1 MAEPWNDPGSNG
13 LSLGMNEVAP
23 TGIFTTG
30 ADYMFLAAGAIP
42 ILSGF
47 GYLSSMTTLRHIDL
61 EQLKRAYEE
70 DGYAVVRRLFSPEE
84 VEEIKST
91 FEEIH
96 RHEFSKAHDDGIR
109 DANDPLFHFPRIVHP
124 HRFNAVA
131 RRHMLHSG
139 VRSCLDVLFGEE
151 PVATQ
156 TMYYFKPPGARGQA
170 MHQDNL
176 YLLVDPGTCLGAW
189 TAIDRV
195 DRENGCMMVVPGSH
209 RGNILCQEKTDTSV
223 SFTGTATRIPQG
235 MKAVEVP
242 MEPGDTL
249 FFSGALIHGSGPNR
263 TKDRFRRSFI
273 GHYAAGS
280 LEKISKFYLPLV
292 KMDGSDY
299 AVEAQAG
306 GGACGQEWLGA
317 VH

>member
-1 MAEPWNDPGSNG
+1 
-13 LSLGMNEVAP
+13 
-23 TGIFTTG
+23 
-30 ADYMFLAAGAIP
+30 
-42 ILSGF
+42 
-47 GYLSSMTTLRHIDL
+47 
-61 EQLKRAYEE
+61 
-70 DGYAVVRRLFSPEE
+70 VVKSLFSPEE
-84 VEEIKST
+84 VEEIKAT

-96 RHEFSKAHDDGIR
+96 QTQRDKAHDDGVR
-109 DANDPLFHFPRIVHP
+109 DPNDPLFQYPRIVHP

-131 RRHMLHSG
+131 RRYMLHAG
-139 VRSCLDVLFGEE
+139 VRACLRQLFDEE

-176 YLLVDPGTCLGAW
+176 YLLVDPGTCIAAW

-195 DRENGCMMVVPGSH
+195 DRENGGMLVVPGTH
-209 RGNILCQEKTDTSV
+209 RGNLLCQETADKSV
-223 SFTGTATRIPQG
+223 SFSGAATRIPPG
-235 MKAVEVP
+235 HKPVDVP

-249 FFSGALIHGSGPNR
+249 FFGGSTIHGSGPNR

-280 LEKISKFYLPLV
+280 LDRISKFYLPLV
-292 KMDGSDY
+292 RMDGTDCE
-299 AVEAQAG
+299 VEAAAG
-306 GGACGQEWLGA
+306 GGACGQEWLGG

>member
-1 MAEPWNDPGSNG
+1 M
-13 LSLGMNEVAP
+13 
-23 TGIFTTG
+23 IQ
-30 ADYMFLAAGAIP
+30 
-42 ILSGF
+42 
-47 GYLSSMTTLRHIDL
+47 TLPRIDL
-61 EQLKRAYEE
+61 DELKANYER
-70 DGYAVVRRLFSPEE
+70 DGYAVARGLFSLEE
-84 VEEIKST
+84 VEEIKVT
-91 FEEIH
+91 FEQIHQNEI
-96 RHEFSKAHDDGIR
+96 SKAFDDGIR
-109 DANDPLFHFPRIVHP
+109 DPNDPLFQYPRIVHP

-131 RRHMLHSG
+131 RRYMLHSS
-139 VRSCLDVLFGEE
+139 VQECLKVIFEEE

-176 YLLVDPGTCLGAW
+176 YLLVDPGTCVGAW

-195 DRENGCMMVVPGSH
+195 DRENGCMMVVPGTH
-209 RGNILCQEKTDTSV
+209 RGNILCQEAGGPDLKKE
-223 SFTGTATRIPQG
+223 SFSGAITRIPKG

-242 MEPGDTL
+242 MDPGDTL
-249 FFSGALIHGSGPNR
+249 FFGGSVIHGSGPNR

-292 KMDGSDY
+292 RMDGTDY
-299 AVEAQAG
+299 EVAGQTG
-306 GGACGQEWLGA
+306 GGACGQDWLGA